1 MSSFSH
7 LPAENSTTAVNMT
20 ETLSTPV
27 MHGFNSTNDS
37 PSMAITRLFPAL
49 LECFGIV
56 LCGYIAGRANVIT
69 STQSKG
75 LGNFVSRFAL
85 PALLFKNMVILN
97 FSNVDWAFL
106 YSILIGKASVFFIVC
121 ILTLLVASPDN
132 RFSKAG
138 LFPIFAT
145 QSNDFALGYPIV
157 EALYQTT
164 YPEYLQYIYLV
175 APISLMMLNP
185 IGFIF
190 CEIQKSKDAQSTS
203 QNKVK
208 IVGLGFLRVLQNPI
222 VFMVFI
228 GIAFNFILDK
238 KIPVYME
245 NFLDGLGNSF
255 SGAALFYLGLTMVG
269 KIRRLKKSAFVVLIL
284 LITAKLLVLPLICR
298 EMVELLDKG
307 DSVANHTS
315 LSNYAFLY
323 GVFPVAPG
331 VAIFATQFNM
341 EVEIVTS
348 GMVISTFVS
357 APIMYVSAWL
367 LTFPSMDPKPLAYA
381 IQNVS
386 FDISI
391 ISLVSLIWSLGILLL
406 SKKYKQ
412 LPHMLTTNL
421 LIAQSVVC
429 AGMMLWN
436 FVKEKNFV
444 GQILVFVLLY
454 SSLYSTYLWT
464 GLLAVSLFLLK
475 KRESVQIP
483 VGIIIISG
491 WGIPA
496 LLIGVLLIT
505 GKHNGDSIDSAF
517 FYGKEQMIITAVTLF
532 CSIAIAGIS
541 LMCMNRTTQAGRY
554 EGFDQSQSHKATD
567 PDNAIFEESPAP
579 TSEPELFTSS
589 MPETSRDTET
599 ERDLQSAGSHPTCL
613 HQSHELGI
621 QPGSPMCVARTQALE
636 PSPAASQGCCSCSIG
651 NGELHCPSAEPGA
664 NTSTSRPAT
673 PSFEKNEHCEGRC
686 NSQSCILAQEEEQYL
701 QSTDQQLTRH
711 VLLCLLLIIGL
722 FANLSSCLWWL
733 FNQEP
738 GRLYV
743 ELQFFCAVFNF
754 GQGFISFG
762 IFGLDKHLIILPFKR
777 RLEFLWNNKETAE
790 NRDPPVS
797 EEIKMTCQQ
806 FMHYHRDLCIR
817 NIVKERRCG
826 TKTSA
831 GTFCGCDLVNWLIEV
846 GLASDRGEAVI
857 YGDRLVQGG
866 VIQHITNDYEFRDE
880 YLFYRFLQKSPER
893 SPPVINANPVYQERY
908 KEIEHSSPS
917 SPSPNT

>member
-1 MSSFSH
+1 MSKTFS
-7 LPAENSTTAVNMT
+7 ST
-20 ETLSTPV
+20 V
-27 MHGFNSTNDS
+27 MHRFNSTNDP
-37 PSMAITRLFPAL
+37 PSMSITRLFPAL

-69 STQSKG
+69 STQAKG

-85 PALLFKNMVILN
+85 PALLFKNMVVLN
-97 FSNVDWAFL
+97 FSNVDWSFL
-106 YSILIGKASVFFIVC
+106 YSILIAKASVFFIVC
-121 ILTLLVASPDN
+121 VLTLLVASPDS

-190 CEIQKSKDAQSTS
+190 CEIQKWKDTQNAS

-208 IVGLGFLRVLQNPI
+208 IVGLGLLRVLQNPI

-228 GIAFNFILDK
+228 GIAFNFILDQK
-238 KIPVYME
+238 VPVYME
-245 NFLDGLGNSF
+245 NFLDGLANSF
-255 SGAALFYLGLTMVG
+255 SGSALFYLGLTMVG
-269 KIRRLKKSAFVVLIL
+269 KIKKLKKSAFIVLIL
-284 LITAKLLVLPLICR
+284 LITAKLLVLPLLCR

-307 DSVANHTS
+307 NSVVNHTS

-341 EVEIVTS
+341 EVEIITS

-367 LTFPSMDPKPLAYA
+367 LTFPTMDPKPLAYA

-391 ISLVSLIWSLGILLL
+391 ISLVSLIWSLAILLL

-421 LIAQSVVC
+421 LIAQVIYC
-429 AGMMLWN
+429 L
-436 FVKEKNFV
+436 
-444 GQILVFVLLY
+444 
-454 SSLYSTYLWT
+454 SLYSTYLWT
-464 GLLAVSLFLLK
+464 GSLALGPSQHSSPLDTPRDQVLEASEERREGMAEKYEACECLLAVSLFLLK

-496 LLIGVLLIT
+496 LLVGVLLIT

-532 CSIAIAGIS
+532 CSIVIAGIS

-554 EGFDQSQSHKATD
+554 EGFDQSQSHKAAEPGNTT
-567 PDNAIFEESPAP
+567 FEESPVP
-579 TSEPELFTSS
+579 INDPEPFTSS
-589 MPETSRDTET
+589 IPET
-599 ERDLQSAGSHPTCL
+599 
-613 HQSHELGI
+613 
-621 QPGSPMCVARTQALE
+621 
-636 PSPAASQGCCSCSIG
+636 GCCSCSMG
-651 NGELHCPSAEPGA
+651 NGGLCCPSAEPVA
-664 NTSTSRPAT
+664 NTSTSGLVT
-673 PSFEKNEHCEGRC
+673 PSSEKNEHCVSRC
-686 NSQSCILAQEEEQYL
+686 NSQSCMLVQEEEQYL
-701 QSTDQQLTRH
+701 QSGDQQLARH
-711 VLLCLLLIIGL
+711 VLLIFPVVYGGYSTKNLEGCMLSYSFSVLCLTL
-722 FANLSSCLWWL
+722 
-733 FNQEP
+733 
-738 GRLYV
+738 
-743 ELQFFCAVFNF
+743 
-754 GQGFISFG
+754 GFISFG

-777 RLEFLWNNKETAE
+777 RLEFLWNNKDTTD
-790 NRDPPVS
+790 NRGSPVP

-806 FMHYHRDLCIR
+806 FIHYHRDLCIR

-826 TKTSA
+826 AKTST

-866 VIQHITNDYEFRDE
+866 VIQHITNEYEFRDE
-880 YLFYRFLQKSPER
+880 YLFYRFLQKSPEQ
-893 SPPVINANPVYQERY
+893 SPPAVNANTPPQERY

-917 SPSPNT
+917 PKT

>member
-1 MSSFSH
+1 MDSHFS
-7 LPAENSTTAVNMT
+7 AENSTLAINMN
-20 ETLSTPV
+20 ETLT
-27 MHGFNSTNDS
+27 HGFNFTNDP
-37 PSMAITRLFPAL
+37 PSMSITRLFPAL

-69 STQSKG
+69 STQAKG

-85 PALLFKNMVILN
+85 PALLFKNMVVLN

-121 ILTLLVASPDN
+121 VLTLLVASPES

-190 CEIQKSKDAQSTS
+190 CEIQKSKDTQNAS

-208 IVGLGFLRVLQNPI
+208 IVGLGFLHVLQNPI
-222 VFMVFI
+222 VFMVFV

-245 NFLDGLGNSF
+245 NFLDGLASSF
-255 SGAALFYLGLTMVG
+255 SGSALFYLGLTMVG
-269 KIRRLKKSAFVVLIL
+269 KIKQLKKSAFVMLTL
-284 LITAKLLVLPLICR
+284 LITAKLLVLPLLCR

-307 DSVANHTS
+307 DSVVNHTS

-341 EVEIVTS
+341 EVEIITS

-367 LTFPSMDPKPLAYA
+367 LTFPTMDAKPLAYA

-391 ISLVSLIWSLGILLL
+391 ISLVSLSI
-406 SKKYKQ
+406 
-412 LPHMLTTNL
+412 
-421 LIAQSVVC
+421 VC
-429 AGMMLWN
+429 AGMMIWN

-475 KRESVQIP
+475 KRESMQIP

-496 LLIGVLLIT
+496 LLVGVLLIT
-505 GKHNGDSIDSAF
+505 GKHSGDSIDSAF
-517 FYGKEQMIITAVTLF
+517 FYGKEQMITTAVTLF
-532 CSIAIAGIS
+532 CSILIAGVS
-541 LMCMNRTTQAGRY
+541 LMCMNRTTQAGHY
-554 EGFDQSQSHKATD
+554 EGFGQSQNHKPVEPAST
-567 PDNAIFEESPAP
+567 AFEGSPAP
-579 TSEPELFTSS
+579 TNEPELFPSS
-589 MPETSRDTET
+589 IPETN
-599 ERDLQSAGSHPTCL
+599 
-613 HQSHELGI
+613 
-621 QPGSPMCVARTQALE
+621 
-636 PSPAASQGCCSCSIG
+636 CCSCSLG
-651 NGELHCPSAEPGA
+651 NGDLRCPSIEPVTNASASGPVP
-664 NTSTSRPAT
+664 S
-673 PSFEKNEHCEGRC
+673 SFEKTDHCVSRC
-686 NSQSCILAQEEEQYL
+686 DSQSCILAQEEEQYL
-701 QSTDQQLTRH
+701 QTGDPQLTRH

-733 FNQEP
+733 FNHET

-777 RLEFLWNNKETAE
+777 RLEFLWNNKEMAE
-790 NRDPPVS
+790 NRESPVS

-806 FMHYHRDLCIR
+806 FVHYHRDLCIR
-817 NIVKERRCG
+817 NIVRERRCG
-826 TKTSA
+826 AKTSA

-866 VIQHITNDYEFRDE
+866 VIQHITNEYEFRDE
-880 YLFYRFLQKSPER
+880 YLFYRFLQKSPEQ
-893 SPPVINANPVYQERY
+893 SPPAVTVSNPQQEGY
-908 KEIEHSSPS
+908 KETGHSSPS
-917 SPSPNT
+917 SLSPKT

>member
-1 MSSFSH
+1 MNSFSS
-7 LPAENSTTAVNMT
+7 LPEENLTIAVNMT
-20 ETLSTPV
+20 KTLPTTV
-27 MHGFNSTNDS
+27 THGFNSTNDP
-37 PSMAITRLFPAL
+37 PSMSITRLFPAL

-69 STQSKG
+69 STQAKG

-85 PALLFKNMVILN
+85 PALLFKNMVVLN
-97 FSNVDWAFL
+97 FSNVDWSFL
-106 YSILIGKASVFFIVC
+106 YSILIAKASVFFIVC
-121 ILTLLVASPDN
+121 VLTLLVASPDS

-190 CEIQKSKDAQSTS
+190 CEIQKWKDTQNAS
-203 QNKVK
+203 QNKAK
-208 IVGLGFLRVLQNPI
+208 IVGLGLLRVLQNPI

-228 GIAFNFILDK
+228 GIAFNFILDRK
-238 KIPVYME
+238 VPVYIE

-255 SGAALFYLGLTMVG
+255 SGSALFYLGLTMVG
-269 KIRRLKKSAFVVLIL
+269 KIKRLKKSAFVVLIL
-284 LITAKLLVLPLICR
+284 LITAKLLVLPLLCR

-307 DSVANHTS
+307 DSVVNHTS

-367 LTFPSMDPKPLAYA
+367 LTFPTMDPKPLAYA

-391 ISLVSLIWSLGILLL
+391 ISLVSLSI
-406 SKKYKQ
+406 
-412 LPHMLTTNL
+412 
-421 LIAQSVVC
+421 VC
-429 AGMMLWN
+429 AGMMMWN

-464 GLLAVSLFLLK
+464 GLLAISLFLLK
-475 KRESVQIP
+475 KRERVQIP

-496 LLIGVLLIT
+496 LLVGVLLIT

-517 FYGKEQMIITAVTLF
+517 FYGKEQMITTAVTLF
-532 CSIAIAGIS
+532 CSILIAGVS
-541 LMCMNRTTQAGRY
+541 LMCMNRTTQAGSY
-554 EGFDQSQSHKATD
+554 EGFDQSQTHRTVEPGNTA
-567 PDNAIFEESPAP
+567 FEESPTP
-579 TSEPELFTSS
+579 VNEPELFTSS
-589 MPETSRDTET
+589 IPETS
-599 ERDLQSAGSHPTCL
+599 
-613 HQSHELGI
+613 
-621 QPGSPMCVARTQALE
+621 
-636 PSPAASQGCCSCSIG
+636 CCSCSMG
-651 NGELHCPSAEPGA
+651 NGELRCPPTEPVA
-664 NTSTSRPAT
+664 NTSTRGSVT
-673 PSFEKNEHCEGRC
+673 PSFEKNDHCVSRC
-686 NSQSCILAQEEEQYL
+686 NSQSCILAQEEQQYL
-701 QSTDQQLTRH
+701 QSGDQQLTRH

-790 NRDPPVS
+790 KRDSPVS

-806 FMHYHRDLCIR
+806 FVHYHRDLCIR

-826 TKTSA
+826 AKTSA

-866 VIQHITNDYEFRDE
+866 VIQHITNEYEFRDE
-880 YLFYRFLQKSPER
+880 YLFYRFLQKSPEQ
-893 SPPVINANPVYQERY
+893 SPTAINTSTPQQERY
-908 KEIEHSSPS
+908 KEIEHSSLS
-917 SPSPNT
+917 SLSPKT

>member
-1 MSSFSH
+1 MNSFSN
-7 LPAENSTTAVNMT
+7 LPAENITTEVNMT
-20 ETLSTPV
+20 ETLPTTV
-27 MHGFNSTNDS
+27 THGFNSTNDP
-37 PSMAITRLFPAL
+37 PSMSITRLFPAL

-69 STQSKG
+69 STQAKG

-85 PALLFKNMVILN
+85 PALLFKNMVVLN
-97 FSNVDWAFL
+97 FSNVDWSFL
-106 YSILIGKASVFFIVC
+106 YSILIAKASVFFIVC
-121 ILTLLVASPDN
+121 ILTLLVASPDS

-157 EALYQTT
+157 EALYHTT

-190 CEIQKSKDAQSTS
+190 CEIQKWKDSQNAS

-208 IVGLGFLRVLQNPI
+208 IVGLGLLHVLQNPI

-228 GIAFNFILDK
+228 GIAFNFILDRQV
-238 KIPVYME
+238 PVYIE

-255 SGAALFYLGLTMVG
+255 SGSALFYLGLTMVG
-269 KIRRLKKSAFVVLIL
+269 KIKRLKKSAFVVLIL
-284 LITAKLLVLPLICR
+284 LITAKLLVLPLLCR

-307 DSVANHTS
+307 DSVVNHTS

-341 EVEIVTS
+341 EVEIITS

-367 LTFPSMDPKPLAYA
+367 LTFPNMDPKPLAYA

-391 ISLVSLIWSLGILLL
+391 ISLVSLIWSLAILLL

-421 LIAQSVVC
+421 LIAQSIVC
-429 AGMMLWN
+429 AGMMIWN

-464 GLLAVSLFLLK
+464 GLLAISLFLLK
-475 KRESVQIP
+475 KRERVQIP

-496 LLIGVLLIT
+496 LLVGVLLIT
-505 GKHNGDSIDSAF
+505 GKHNGDSVDSAF
-517 FYGKEQMIITAVTLF
+517 FYGKEQMITTAVTLF
-532 CSIAIAGIS
+532 CSILMAGIS
-541 LMCMNRTTQAGRY
+541 LMCMNRTTQAGSY
-554 EGFDQSQSHKATD
+554 EGFDQSRGHKAVEPGNT
-567 PDNAIFEESPAP
+567 AFEESPAP
-579 TSEPELFTSS
+579 IHEPELFTSS
-589 MPETSRDTET
+589 IPETSMILKET
-599 ERDLQSAGSHPTCL
+599 DDH
-613 HQSHELGI
+613 
-621 QPGSPMCVARTQALE
+621 CV
-636 PSPAASQGCCSCSIG
+636 S
-651 NGELHCPSAEPGA
+651 
-664 NTSTSRPAT
+664 
-673 PSFEKNEHCEGRC
+673 RC
-686 NSQSCILAQEEEQYL
+686 NSQSCILAQEEQQYL
-701 QSTDQQLTRH
+701 QSGDQQLTRH

-777 RLEFLWNNKETAE
+777 RLEFLWNNKETA
-790 NRDPPVS
+790 DKGDSPVS

-806 FMHYHRDLCIR
+806 FVHYHRDLCIQ

-826 TKTSA
+826 AKTSA

-857 YGDRLVQGG
+857 YGDRLMQGG
-866 VIQHITNDYEFRDE
+866 VIQHITNEYEFRDE
-880 YLFYRFLQKSPER
+880 YLFYRFLQKSPEQ
-893 SPPVINANPVYQERY
+893 SPPAIHTSTPQQERY

-917 SPSPNT
+917 SLSPKT

>member
-1 MSSFSH
+1 MNSFSDI
-7 LPAENSTTAVNMT
+7 PAKNLTLAVNMT
-20 ETLSTPV
+20 KTLSSPV
-27 MHGFNSTNDS
+27 THGFNSTNDP
-37 PSMAITRLFPAL
+37 PSMSITRLFPAL

-69 STQSKG
+69 STQAKG

-85 PALLFKNMVILN
+85 PALLFKNMVVLN
-97 FSNVDWAFL
+97 FSNVDWSFL
-106 YSILIGKASVFFIVC
+106 YSILIAKASVFFVVC
-121 ILTLLVASPDN
+121 VLTLLVASPDS

-190 CEIQKSKDAQSTS
+190 CEIQKWKDTQNAS

-208 IVGLGFLRVLQNPI
+208 ILGLGLLRVLQNPI

-228 GIAFNFILDK
+228 GIAFNFILDQK
-238 KIPVYME
+238 VPEYME
-245 NFLDGLGNSF
+245 NFLDGLANSF
-255 SGAALFYLGLTMVG
+255 SGSALFYLGLTMVG
-269 KIRRLKKSAFVVLIL
+269 KIKKLKKSAFVVLIL
-284 LITAKLLVLPLICR
+284 LITAKLLVLPLLCR
-298 EMVELLDKG
+298 EMVELLDK
-307 DSVANHTS
+307 DDNVVNHTS

-341 EVEIVTS
+341 EVEIITS

-367 LTFPSMDPKPLAYA
+367 LTFPTMDPKPLAYA

-391 ISLVSLIWSLGILLL
+391 ISLVSLSI
-406 SKKYKQ
+406 
-412 LPHMLTTNL
+412 
-421 LIAQSVVC
+421 VC
-429 AGMMLWN
+429 AGMMIWN

-464 GLLAVSLFLLK
+464 AISLFLLK
-475 KRESVQIP
+475 KRERVQIP

-496 LLIGVLLIT
+496 LLVGVLLIT
-505 GKHNGDSIDSAF
+505 GKHNGESIDSAF

-532 CSIAIAGIS
+532 CSIVIAGIS
-541 LMCMNRTTQAGRY
+541 LMCMNRTSQAGRY
-554 EGFDQSQSHKATD
+554 EGFDQSQDHKAAEPGNT
-567 PDNAIFEESPAP
+567 AFEDSPAP
-579 TSEPELFTSS
+579 MNEPESFTSS
-589 MPETSRDTET
+589 VPETMET
-599 ERDLQSAGSHPTCL
+599 NNIAWIKTFSLKKTYYGTSLVFQKKIAAG
-613 HQSHELGI
+613 
-621 QPGSPMCVARTQALE
+621 
-636 PSPAASQGCCSCSIG
+636 
-651 NGELHCPSAEPGA
+651 
-664 NTSTSRPAT
+664 
-673 PSFEKNEHCEGRC
+673 
-686 NSQSCILAQEEEQYL
+686 EQTKTFSLSYTKRR
-701 QSTDQQLTRH
+701 QY
-711 VLLCLLLIIGL
+711 
-722 FANLSSCLWWL
+722 NLSSCLWWL

-777 RLEFLWNNKETAE
+777 RLEFLWNSKETAE
-790 NRDPPVS
+790 NKDSSVP

-806 FMHYHRDLCIR
+806 FIHYHRDLCIQ
-817 NIVKERRCG
+817 NIVKERSILD
-826 TKTSA
+826 KKK
-831 GTFCGCDLVNWLIEV
+831 F
-846 GLASDRGEAVI
+846 
-857 YGDRLVQGG
+857 
-866 VIQHITNDYEFRDE
+866 
-880 YLFYRFLQKSPER
+880 
-893 SPPVINANPVYQERY
+893 
-908 KEIEHSSPS
+908 SPS
-917 SPSPNT
+917 LHWSINLEKQLNEMSAIR

>member
-1 MSSFSH
+1 MNSFSN
-7 LPAENSTTAVNMT
+7 LPAENLTIAVNMT
-20 ETLSTPV
+20 KTLPTALT
-27 MHGFNSTNDS
+27 HGFNSTNDP
-37 PSMAITRLFPAL
+37 PSMSITRLFPAL

-69 STQSKG
+69 STQAKG

-85 PALLFKNMVILN
+85 PALLFKNMVVLN
-97 FSNVDWAFL
+97 FSNVDWSFL
-106 YSILIGKASVFFIVC
+106 YSILIAKASVFFIVC
-121 ILTLLVASPDN
+121 VLTLLVASPDS

-190 CEIQKSKDAQSTS
+190 CEIQKWKDTQNAS

-208 IVGLGFLRVLQNPI
+208 IVGLGLLRVLQNPI

-228 GIAFNFILDK
+228 GIAFNFILDRK
-238 KIPVYME
+238 VPVYVE

-255 SGAALFYLGLTMVG
+255 SGSALFYLGLTMVG
-269 KIRRLKKSAFVVLIL
+269 KIKRLKKSAFVVLIL
-284 LITAKLLVLPLICR
+284 LITAKLLVLPLLCR

-307 DSVANHTS
+307 DNVVNHTS

-341 EVEIVTS
+341 EVEIITS

-367 LTFPSMDPKPLAYA
+367 LTFPTMDPKPLAYA

-391 ISLVSLIWSLGILLL
+391 VSLISLSI
-406 SKKYKQ
+406 
-412 LPHMLTTNL
+412 
-421 LIAQSVVC
+421 VC
-429 AGMMLWN
+429 AGMMIWN

-464 GLLAVSLFLLK
+464 GLLAISLFLLK
-475 KRESVQIP
+475 KRERVQIP

-496 LLIGVLLIT
+496 LLVGVLLIT

-517 FYGKEQMIITAVTLF
+517 FYGKEQMITTAVTLF
-532 CSIAIAGIS
+532 CSILIAGIS
-541 LMCMNRTTQAGRY
+541 LMCMNRTTQAGSY
-554 EGFDQSQSHKATD
+554 EGFDQSQSHKVVEPGNTA
-567 PDNAIFEESPAP
+567 FEESPAP
-579 TSEPELFTSS
+579 INEPELFTSS
-589 MPETSRDTET
+589 IPETS
-599 ERDLQSAGSHPTCL
+599 
-613 HQSHELGI
+613 
-621 QPGSPMCVARTQALE
+621 
-636 PSPAASQGCCSCSIG
+636 CCSCSMG
-651 NGELHCPSAEPGA
+651 NGELHCPSIEPIA
-664 NTSTSRPAT
+664 NASTSEPVI
-673 PSFEKNEHCEGRC
+673 PSFEKNDHCVSRC

-701 QSTDQQLTRH
+701 QSGDQQLTRH

-790 NRDPPVS
+790 NRDSPVS

-806 FMHYHRDLCIR
+806 FIHYHRDLCIR

-826 TKTSA
+826 ATTSA

-866 VIQHITNDYEFRDE
+866 VIQHITNEYEFRDE
-880 YLFYRFLQKSPER
+880 YLFYRFLQRSPEQ
-893 SPPVINANPVYQERY
+893 SPPAINANTLQQERY
-908 KEIEHSSPS
+908 KEIEHLSSPS
-917 SPSPNT
+917 HSPKT

>member
-1 MSSFSH
+1 MNSFSDI
-7 LPAENSTTAVNMT
+7 PAKNLTLAVNMT
-20 ETLSTPV
+20 KTLSSPV
-27 MHGFNSTNDS
+27 THGFNSTNDP
-37 PSMAITRLFPAL
+37 PSMSITRLFPAL

-69 STQSKG
+69 STQAKG

-85 PALLFKNMVILN
+85 PALLFKNMVVLN
-97 FSNVDWAFL
+97 FSNVDWSFL
-106 YSILIGKASVFFIVC
+106 YSILIAKASVFFVVC
-121 ILTLLVASPDN
+121 VLTLLVASPDS

-190 CEIQKSKDAQSTS
+190 CEIQKWKDTQNAS

-208 IVGLGFLRVLQNPI
+208 ILGLGLLRVLQNPI

-228 GIAFNFILDK
+228 GIAFNFILDQK
-238 KIPVYME
+238 VPEYME
-245 NFLDGLGNSF
+245 NFLDGLANSF
-255 SGAALFYLGLTMVG
+255 SGSALFYLGLTMVG
-269 KIRRLKKSAFVVLIL
+269 KIKKLKKSAFVVLIL
-284 LITAKLLVLPLICR
+284 LITAKLLVLPLLCR
-298 EMVELLDKG
+298 EMVELLDK
-307 DSVANHTS
+307 DDNVVNHTS

-341 EVEIVTS
+341 EVEIITS

-367 LTFPSMDPKPLAYA
+367 LTFPTMDPKPLAYA

-391 ISLVSLIWSLGILLL
+391 ISLVSLSI
-406 SKKYKQ
+406 
-412 LPHMLTTNL
+412 
-421 LIAQSVVC
+421 VC
-429 AGMMLWN
+429 AGMMIWN

-464 GLLAVSLFLLK
+464 GLLAISLFLLK
-475 KRESVQIP
+475 KRERVQIP

-496 LLIGVLLIT
+496 LLVGVLLIT
-505 GKHNGDSIDSAF
+505 GKHNGESIDSAF

-532 CSIAIAGIS
+532 CSIVIAGIS
-541 LMCMNRTTQAGRY
+541 LMCMNRTSQAGRY
-554 EGFDQSQSHKATD
+554 EGFDQSQDHKAAEPGNT
-567 PDNAIFEESPAP
+567 AFEDSPAP
-579 TSEPELFTSS
+579 MNEPESFTSS
-589 MPETSRDTET
+589 VPETS
-599 ERDLQSAGSHPTCL
+599 
-613 HQSHELGI
+613 
-621 QPGSPMCVARTQALE
+621 
-636 PSPAASQGCCSCSIG
+636 CCSCSME
-651 NGELHCPSAEPGA
+651 NGELRCPSMEPVA
-664 NTSTSRPAT
+664 DITTSGSVT
-673 PSFEKNEHCEGRC
+673 PSFEKNEHCVSRC

-701 QSTDQQLTRH
+701 HSGDQQLTRH

-722 FANLSSCLWWL
+722 FA
-733 FNQEP
+733 
-738 GRLYV
+738 
-743 ELQFFCAVFNF
+743 
-754 GQGFISFG
+754 GFISFG

-777 RLEFLWNNKETAE
+777 RLEFLWNSKETAE
-790 NRDPPVS
+790 NKDSSVP

-806 FMHYHRDLCIR
+806 FIHYHRDLCIQ

-826 TKTSA
+826 AKTSA

-866 VIQHITNDYEFRDE
+866 VIQHITNEYEFRDE
-880 YLFYRFLQKSPER
+880 YLFYRFLQKSPKQ
-893 SPPVINANPVYQERY
+893 SPPTINADIPQQESY

-917 SPSPNT
+917 PKT

>member
-1 MSSFSH
+1 MNSFTD
-7 LPAENSTTAVNMT
+7 LPARNLTMAVNMT
-20 ETLSTPV
+20 NTLSSTA
-27 MHGFNSTNDS
+27 MHGFNSTNDL
-37 PSMAITRLFPAL
+37 PSMSVTRLFPAL

-69 STQSKG
+69 STQAKG

-85 PALLFKNMVILN
+85 PALLFKNMVVLN
-97 FSNVDWAFL
+97 FSNVDWSFL
-106 YSILIGKASVFFIVC
+106 YSILIAKAFVFVIVC
-121 ILTLLVASPDN
+121 VLTLLVASPDS

-138 LFPIFAT
+138 LFPIFTT

-190 CEIQKSKDAQSTS
+190 CEIQKWKDTQNAS

-208 IVGLGFLRVLQNPI
+208 IVGLGLLHVLQNPI

-228 GIAFNFILDK
+228 GIAFNFILDQK
-238 KIPVYME
+238 VPEYME
-245 NFLDGLGNSF
+245 NFLDGLANSY
-255 SGAALFYLGLTMVG
+255 SGSALFYLGLTMVG
-269 KIRRLKKSAFVVLIL
+269 KIRKLKKSAFVVLIL
-284 LITAKLLVLPLICR
+284 LITAKLLVLPLLCR
-298 EMVELLDKG
+298 EMVELLDKNN
-307 DSVANHTS
+307 SVVNRTS

-341 EVEIVTS
+341 EVEIITS

-367 LTFPSMDPKPLAYA
+367 LTFPSMDPKPLADA

-391 ISLVSLIWSLGILLL
+391 ISLVALIWSLAILLL

-421 LIAQSVVC
+421 LIAQAIVC
-429 AGMMLWN
+429 AGMMIWN

-464 GLLAVSLFLLK
+464 GLLAISLFLLK
-475 KRESVQIP
+475 KRERVQIP
-483 VGIIIISG
+483 VGIIIICG

-496 LLIGVLLIT
+496 LLVGVLLIT

-517 FYGKEQMIITAVTLF
+517 FYGKEQMIITSVTLF
-532 CSIAIAGIS
+532 CSIVIAGIS
-541 LMCMNRTTQAGRY
+541 LMCLNRTTQAGRY
-554 EGFDQSQSHKATD
+554 EGFNQSQNRKATESG
-567 PDNAIFEESPAP
+567 NTAFEESPVP
-579 TSEPELFTSS
+579 INEPEPFTSA
-589 MPETSRDTET
+589 MPETS
-599 ERDLQSAGSHPTCL
+599 
-613 HQSHELGI
+613 
-621 QPGSPMCVARTQALE
+621 
-636 PSPAASQGCCSCSIG
+636 CCSCSLG
-651 NGELHCPSAEPGA
+651 NGELHCSSTEPVANISASGPV
-664 NTSTSRPAT
+664 T
-673 PSFEKNEHCEGRC
+673 PSFEKNDHCVSCC
-686 NSQSCILAQEEEQYL
+686 NSQSCKLAQEEEQYL
-701 QSTDQQLTRH
+701 QSGDQQLTRH
-711 VLLCLLLIIGL
+711 VLLCLLLVIGL
-722 FANLSSCLWWL
+722 FA
-733 FNQEP
+733 
-738 GRLYV
+738 
-743 ELQFFCAVFNF
+743 
-754 GQGFISFG
+754 GFISFG

-777 RLEFLWNNKETAE
+777 RLELLWNNKKRAE
-790 NRDPPVS
+790 NEDSPVP
-797 EEIKMTCQQ
+797 EEIKTTCQQ
-806 FMHYHRDLCIR
+806 FIHYHRDLCIR
-817 NIVKERRCG
+817 NIVKERKCG
-826 TKTSA
+826 AKTSA

-880 YLFYRFLQKSPER
+880 YLFYRFLQKSPEQ
-893 SPPVINANPVYQERY
+893 SPPVINATTPQQERY
-908 KEIEHSSPS
+908 KEIEPS
-917 SPSPNT
+917 SLSPKT

>member
-1 MSSFSH
+1 MNSFSDI
-7 LPAENSTTAVNMT
+7 PAKNLTFAVNMT
-20 ETLSTPV
+20 KTLSSPV
-27 MHGFNSTNDS
+27 THGFNSTNDP
-37 PSMAITRLFPAL
+37 PSMSITRLFPAL

-69 STQSKG
+69 STQAKG

-85 PALLFKNMVILN
+85 PALLFKNMVVLN
-97 FSNVDWAFL
+97 FSNVDWSFL
-106 YSILIGKASVFFIVC
+106 YSILIAKASVFFVVC
-121 ILTLLVASPDN
+121 ILTLLVASPDS

-190 CEIQKSKDAQSTS
+190 CEIQKWKDTQNAS

-208 IVGLGFLRVLQNPI
+208 ILGLGLLRVLQNPI

-228 GIAFNFILDK
+228 GIAFNFILDQK
-238 KIPVYME
+238 VPEYME
-245 NFLDGLGNSF
+245 NFLDGLANSF
-255 SGAALFYLGLTMVG
+255 SGSALFYLGLTMVG
-269 KIRRLKKSAFVVLIL
+269 KIKKLKKSAFVVLIL
-284 LITAKLLVLPLICR
+284 LITAKLLVLPLLCR
-298 EMVELLDKG
+298 EMVELLDKD
-307 DSVANHTS
+307 DSVVNHTS

-341 EVEIVTS
+341 EVEIITS

-367 LTFPSMDPKPLAYA
+367 LTFPTMDPKPLAYA

-391 ISLVSLIWSLGILLL
+391 ISLVSLIWSLAILLL

-421 LIAQSVVC
+421 LIAQSIVC
-429 AGMMLWN
+429 AGMMIWN

-464 GLLAVSLFLLK
+464 GLLAISLFLLK
-475 KRESVQIP
+475 KRERVQIP

-496 LLIGVLLIT
+496 LLVGVLLVT
-505 GKHNGDSIDSAF
+505 GKHNGESIDSAF

-532 CSIAIAGIS
+532 CSIVIAGIS
-541 LMCMNRTTQAGRY
+541 LMCMNRTSQAGRY
-554 EGFDQSQSHKATD
+554 EGFDQSQDRKAAEPGNT
-567 PDNAIFEESPAP
+567 AFEDSPVP
-579 TSEPELFTSS
+579 VNEPESFTSS
-589 MPETSRDTET
+589 VPET
-599 ERDLQSAGSHPTCL
+599 
-613 HQSHELGI
+613 
-621 QPGSPMCVARTQALE
+621 
-636 PSPAASQGCCSCSIG
+636 
-651 NGELHCPSAEPGA
+651 
-664 NTSTSRPAT
+664 
-673 PSFEKNEHCEGRC
+673 NEHCVSRC

-701 QSTDQQLTRH
+701 HSGDQQLTRH

-777 RLEFLWNNKETAE
+777 RLEFLWNSKETAE
-790 NRDPPVS
+790 NKDSSVP

-806 FMHYHRDLCIR
+806 FIHYHRDLCIQ

-826 TKTSA
+826 AKTSA

-866 VIQHITNDYEFRDE
+866 VIQHITNEYEFRDE
-880 YLFYRFLQKSPER
+880 YLFYRFLQKSPKQ
-893 SPPVINANPVYQERY
+893 SPPTINADIPQQERY

-917 SPSPNT
+917 PKT

>member
-1 MSSFSH
+1 MNSN
-7 LPAENSTTAVNMT
+7 LPAENLTIAVNMT
-20 ETLSTPV
+20 KTLPTAV
-27 MHGFNSTNDS
+27 THGFNSTNDP
-37 PSMAITRLFPAL
+37 PSMSITRLFPAL

-69 STQSKG
+69 STQAKG

-85 PALLFKNMVILN
+85 PALLFKNMVVLN
-97 FSNVDWAFL
+97 FSNVDWSFL
-106 YSILIGKASVFFIVC
+106 YSILIAKASVFFTVC
-121 ILTLLVASPDN
+121 VLTLLVASPDS

-190 CEIQKSKDAQSTS
+190 CEIQKWKDTQNAS
-203 QNKVK
+203 QNKIK
-208 IVGLGFLRVLQNPI
+208 IVGLGLLRVLQNPI

-228 GIAFNFILDK
+228 GIAFNFILDRK
-238 KIPVYME
+238 VPVYVE

-255 SGAALFYLGLTMVG
+255 SGSALFYLGLTMVG
-269 KIRRLKKSAFVVLIL
+269 KIKRLKKSAFVVLIL
-284 LITAKLLVLPLICR
+284 LITAKLLVLPLLCR

-307 DSVANHTS
+307 DSVVNHTS

-341 EVEIVTS
+341 EVEIITS

-367 LTFPSMDPKPLAYA
+367 LTFPTMDPKPLAYA

-391 ISLVSLIWSLGILLL
+391 VSLISL
-406 SKKYKQ
+406 S
-412 LPHMLTTNL
+412 
-421 LIAQSVVC
+421 IAC
-429 AGMMLWN
+429 AGMMIWN

-464 GLLAVSLFLLK
+464 GLLAISLFLLK
-475 KRESVQIP
+475 KRERVQIP

-496 LLIGVLLIT
+496 LLVGVLLIT

-517 FYGKEQMIITAVTLF
+517 FYGKEQMITTAVTLF
-532 CSIAIAGIS
+532 CSILIAGIS
-541 LMCMNRTTQAGRY
+541 LMCMNRTAQAGSY
-554 EGFDQSQSHKATD
+554 EGFDQSQSHKVVEPGNTA
-567 PDNAIFEESPAP
+567 FEESPAP
-579 TSEPELFTSS
+579 INEPELFTSS
-589 MPETSRDTET
+589 IPETS
-599 ERDLQSAGSHPTCL
+599 
-613 HQSHELGI
+613 
-621 QPGSPMCVARTQALE
+621 
-636 PSPAASQGCCSCSIG
+636 CCSCSMG
-651 NGELHCPSAEPGA
+651 NGELHCPSIEPIA
-664 NTSTSRPAT
+664 NTSTSEPVI
-673 PSFEKNEHCEGRC
+673 PSFEKNNHCVSRC

-701 QSTDQQLTRH
+701 QSGDQQLTRH

-790 NRDPPVS
+790 NRDSPVS

-806 FMHYHRDLCIR
+806 FIHYHRDLCIR

-826 TKTSA
+826 AKTSA

-866 VIQHITNDYEFRDE
+866 VIQHITNEYEFRDE
-880 YLFYRFLQKSPER
+880 YLFYRFLQKSPEQ
-893 SPPVINANPVYQERY
+893 SPPAINANTLQQERY
-908 KEIEHSSPS
+908 KEIEHSSPPS
-917 SPSPNT
+917 HSPKT

>member
-1 MSSFSH
+1 MDSFSD
-7 LPAENSTTAVNMT
+7 LPAENLTIAVNMT
-20 ETLSTPV
+20 KTLPPTV
-27 MHGFNSTNDS
+27 MHRFNSTNDP
-37 PSMAITRLFPAL
+37 PSMSITRLFPAL

-69 STQSKG
+69 STQAKG

-85 PALLFKNMVILN
+85 PALLFKNMVVLN
-97 FSNVDWAFL
+97 FSNVDWSFL
-106 YSILIGKASVFFIVC
+106 YSILIAKASVFFIVC
-121 ILTLLVASPDN
+121 VLTLLVASPDS

-190 CEIQKSKDAQSTS
+190 CEIQKWKDTQNAS

-208 IVGLGFLRVLQNPI
+208 IVGLGLLRVLQNPI

-228 GIAFNFILDK
+228 GIAFNFILDRK
-238 KIPVYME
+238 VPIYME
-245 NFLDGLGNSF
+245 NFLDGLANSF

-269 KIRRLKKSAFVVLIL
+269 KIKKLKKSAFVVLIL
-284 LITAKLLVLPLICR
+284 LITAKLLVLPLLCR

-307 DSVANHTS
+307 DGVVNHTS

-341 EVEIVTS
+341 EVEIITS

-367 LTFPSMDPKPLAYA
+367 LTFPTMDPKPLAYA

-391 ISLVSLIWSLGILLL
+391 ISLVSLSI
-406 SKKYKQ
+406 
-412 LPHMLTTNL
+412 
-421 LIAQSVVC
+421 VC
-429 AGMMLWN
+429 AGMMIWN

-464 GLLAVSLFLLK
+464 GLLAISLFLLK

-496 LLIGVLLIT
+496 LLVGVLLIT

-517 FYGKEQMIITAVTLF
+517 FYGKEQMIVTAVTLF
-532 CSIAIAGIS
+532 CSIVIAGIS

-554 EGFDQSQSHKATD
+554 EGFDQSQNHKAAE
-567 PDNAIFEESPAP
+567 PGNAAFEESPVPAN
-579 TSEPELFTSS
+579 EPEPFTSS
-589 MPETSRDTET
+589 IPETS
-599 ERDLQSAGSHPTCL
+599 
-613 HQSHELGI
+613 
-621 QPGSPMCVARTQALE
+621 
-636 PSPAASQGCCSCSIG
+636 CCSCSMG
-651 NGELHCPSAEPGA
+651 NGGSRCPSTEPVA
-664 NTSTSRPAT
+664 NPSASGLVT
-673 PSFEKNEHCEGRC
+673 PSFEKNDHCVSRC
-686 NSQSCILAQEEEQYL
+686 NSQSCMLVQEEEQYL
-701 QSTDQQLTRH
+701 QSGDQQLTRH

-790 NRDPPVS
+790 NRGSPVP

-806 FMHYHRDLCIR
+806 FIHYHRDLCIR

-826 TKTSA
+826 AKTSA

-866 VIQHITNDYEFRDE
+866 VIQHITNEYEFRDE
-880 YLFYRFLQKSPER
+880 YLFYRFLQKSPEQ
-893 SPPVINANPVYQERY
+893 SPPAINANTPPQERY

-917 SPSPNT
+917 PKT

>member
-1 MSSFSH
+1 MNSFSD
-7 LPAENSTTAVNMT
+7 LPAENLTIAVNMT
-20 ETLSTPV
+20 KTLASTV
-27 MHGFNSTNDS
+27 THGFNSSNDS
-37 PSMAITRLFPAL
+37 PSMSITRLFPAL

-69 STQSKG
+69 STQAKG

-106 YSILIGKASVFFIVC
+106 YSILIAKAAVFFIVC
-121 ILTLLVASPDN
+121 VLTLLVASPDS

-190 CEIQKSKDAQSTS
+190 CEIQKWKDTQNAS

-228 GIAFNFILDK
+228 GIAFNFILDQK
-238 KIPVYME
+238 VPVYME

-255 SGAALFYLGLTMVG
+255 SGSALFYLGLTMVG
-269 KIRRLKKSAFVVLIL
+269 KIKKLKKSAFVVLIL
-284 LITAKLLVLPLICR
+284 LITAKLLVLPLLGR

-307 DSVANHTS
+307 DSVVNHTS

-341 EVEIVTS
+341 EVEIITS

-367 LTFPSMDPKPLAYA
+367 LTFPTMDPKPLAYA

-391 ISLVSLIWSLGILLL
+391 ISLVSLSI
-406 SKKYKQ
+406 
-412 LPHMLTTNL
+412 
-421 LIAQSVVC
+421 VC
-429 AGMMLWN
+429 AGMMIWN

-464 GLLAVSLFLLK
+464 GLLAISLFLLK
-475 KRESVQIP
+475 KRENVQVP

-496 LLIGVLLIT
+496 LLVGVLLIT

-532 CSIAIAGIS
+532 CSIAIAGIA

-554 EGFDQSQSHKATD
+554 EGFDQSQDHKAAEPGNT
-567 PDNAIFEESPAP
+567 AFEESPVP
-579 TSEPELFTSS
+579 ITEPELFTSS
-589 MPETSRDTET
+589 IPETS
-599 ERDLQSAGSHPTCL
+599 
-613 HQSHELGI
+613 
-621 QPGSPMCVARTQALE
+621 
-636 PSPAASQGCCSCSIG
+636 CCSCSMG
-651 NGELHCPSAEPGA
+651 NGELHCPSTEPVA
-664 NTSTSRPAT
+664 NTSTSGPMT
-673 PSFEKNEHCEGRC
+673 PSFEKNDHCVSRC

-701 QSTDQQLTRH
+701 QSGDQQLTRH

-777 RLEFLWNNKETAE
+777 RLEFLWNKETAE
-790 NRDPPVS
+790 NRDSPVP
-797 EEIKMTCQQ
+797 EEIRMTCQQ
-806 FMHYHRDLCIR
+806 FIHYHRDLCIR
-817 NIVKERRCG
+817 NIVKKR
-826 TKTSA
+826 SA
-831 GTFCGCDLVNWLIEV
+831 DTRFTEHM
-846 GLASDRGEAVI
+846 GES
-857 YGDRLVQGG
+857 
-866 VIQHITNDYEFRDE
+866 
-880 YLFYRFLQKSPER
+880 FL
-893 SPPVINANPVYQERY
+893 
-908 KEIEHSSPS
+908 
-917 SPSPNT
+917 

>member
-1 MSSFSH
+1 MNSISD
-7 LPAENSTTAVNMT
+7 LPAKNLTIAVNMT
-20 ETLSTPV
+20 NTLSSSV
-27 MHGFNSTNDS
+27 MHGFNSTNDP
-37 PSMAITRLFPAL
+37 PSMSITRLFPAL

-56 LCGYIAGRANVIT
+56 FCGYVAGRANVIT
-69 STQSKG
+69 STQAKG

-85 PALLFKNMVILN
+85 PALLFKNMVVLN
-97 FSNVDWAFL
+97 FSNVDWSFL
-106 YSILIGKASVFFIVC
+106 YSILIAKASVFFIVC
-121 ILTLLVASPDN
+121 ILTLLVASPDS

-190 CEIQKSKDAQSTS
+190 CEIQKWKDSQNAS

-208 IVGLGFLRVLQNPI
+208 IVGLGLLRVLQNPI

-228 GIAFNFILDK
+228 GIAFNFILHQK
-238 KIPVYME
+238 VPEYME

-255 SGAALFYLGLTMVG
+255 SGSALFYLGLTMVG
-269 KIRRLKKSAFVVLIL
+269 KIKKLKKSAFVVLTL
-284 LITAKLLVLPLICR
+284 LITAKLLVLPLLCR
-298 EMVELLDKG
+298 EMVEVLDKG
-307 DSVANHTS
+307 DSVINHTS

-323 GVFPVAPG
+323 GIFPVAPG

-341 EVEIVTS
+341 EVEIITS

-357 APIMYVSAWL
+357 APIMYISAWL

-391 ISLVSLIWSLGILLL
+391 ISLVSLIWSLAILLM

-421 LIAQSVVC
+421 LIAQSIVC
-429 AGMMLWN
+429 AGMIIWN

-464 GLLAVSLFLLK
+464 GLLAISLFLLK
-475 KRESVQIP
+475 KKERLQIP
-483 VGIIIISG
+483 VGIIIICG

-496 LLIGVLLIT
+496 LLVGVLLIT

-517 FYGKEQMIITAVTLF
+517 FYGKEQMITTSVTLF
-532 CSIAIAGIS
+532 CSIALASIS
-541 LMCMNRTTQAGRY
+541 LMCMNRTTQGSY
-554 EGFDQSQSHKATD
+554 EGFNQSENHKASE
-567 PDNAIFEESPAP
+567 PGNSASEESPVP
-579 TSEPELFTSS
+579 ISKPEPFTSS
-589 MPETSRDTET
+589 IPE
-599 ERDLQSAGSHPTCL
+599 A
-613 HQSHELGI
+613 
-621 QPGSPMCVARTQALE
+621 
-636 PSPAASQGCCSCSIG
+636 GCCSCSMR
-651 NGELHCPSAEPGA
+651 NGELCCSSTEPVA
-664 NTSTSRPAT
+664 NIISSSGLVT
-673 PSFEKNEHCEGRC
+673 PSLEENDHCVSRC
-686 NSQSCILAQEEEQYL
+686 NSQSCILVQEEEQYL
-701 QSTDQQLTRH
+701 QSRDEQLTRH

-762 IFGLDKHLIILPFKR
+762 IFGLDKHLIIRPFKR
-777 RLEFLWNNKETAE
+777 RLEFLWNNRETE
-790 NRDPPVS
+790 EHRDSPIP

-806 FMHYHRDLCIR
+806 FIHYHRDLCIR
-817 NIVKERRCG
+817 NIVKER
-826 TKTSA
+826 SSQ
-831 GTFCGCDLVNWLIEV
+831 DIEATQV
-846 GLASDRGEAVI
+846 PIKKMSG
-857 YGDRLVQGG
+857 
-866 VIQHITNDYEFRDE
+866 
-880 YLFYRFLQKSPER
+880 
-893 SPPVINANPVYQERY
+893 
-908 KEIEHSSPS
+908 
-917 SPSPNT
+917 

>member
-1 MSSFSH
+1 MDSFSD
-7 LPAENSTTAVNMT
+7 LPAENLTIAVNMSK
-20 ETLSTPV
+20 TLSSTV
-27 MHGFNSTNDS
+27 VHRFNSTNDP
-37 PSMAITRLFPAL
+37 PSMSITRLFPAL

-69 STQSKG
+69 STQAKG

-85 PALLFKNMVILN
+85 PALLFKNMVVLN
-97 FSNVDWAFL
+97 FSNVDWSLL
-106 YSILIGKASVFFIVC
+106 YSILIAKASVFFIVC
-121 ILTLLVASPDN
+121 VLTLLVASPDS

-190 CEIQKSKDAQSTS
+190 CEIQKWKDTQNPS

-208 IVGLGFLRVLQNPI
+208 IVGLGLLRVLQNPI

-228 GIAFNFILDK
+228 GIAFNFILDQK
-238 KIPVYME
+238 VPIYME
-245 NFLDGLGNSF
+245 NFLDGLANSF

-269 KIRRLKKSAFVVLIL
+269 KIKKLKKSAFVVLIL
-284 LITAKLLVLPLICR
+284 LITAKLLVLPLLCR

-307 DSVANHTS
+307 DSIVNHTS

-341 EVEIVTS
+341 EVEIITS

-367 LTFPSMDPKPLAYA
+367 LTFPTMDPKPLAYA

-391 ISLVSLIWSLGILLL
+391 ISLVSLSI
-406 SKKYKQ
+406 
-412 LPHMLTTNL
+412 
-421 LIAQSVVC
+421 VC
-429 AGMMLWN
+429 AGMMIWN

-496 LLIGVLLIT
+496 LLVGVLLIT

-517 FYGKEQMIITAVTLF
+517 FYGKEQMVITAVTLF
-532 CSIAIAGIS
+532 CSIVIAGIS

-554 EGFDQSQSHKATD
+554 EGFDQSQNHKAAE
-567 PDNAIFEESPAP
+567 PGNAAFEESPGPAN
-579 TSEPELFTSS
+579 EPEPFTSS
-589 MPETSRDTET
+589 VPET
-599 ERDLQSAGSHPTCL
+599 
-613 HQSHELGI
+613 
-621 QPGSPMCVARTQALE
+621 
-636 PSPAASQGCCSCSIG
+636 GCCSCSVG
-651 NGELHCPSAEPGA
+651 NGGSLCPSVEPVA
-664 NTSTSRPAT
+664 NTSTSGLVT
-673 PSFEKNEHCEGRC
+673 PSFEKNDHCVSRC
-686 NSQSCILAQEEEQYL
+686 NSQSCMLVQEEEQYL
-701 QSTDQQLTRH
+701 QSGDQQLTRH

-790 NRDPPVS
+790 NRGSPVP

-806 FMHYHRDLCIR
+806 FIHYHRDLCIR

-826 TKTSA
+826 AKTSA

-866 VIQHITNDYEFRDE
+866 VIQHITNEYEFRDE
-880 YLFYRFLQKSPER
+880 YLFYRFLQKSPEQ
-893 SPPVINANPVYQERY
+893 SPPTINANTPPQERY

-917 SPSPNT
+917 PRT

>member
-1 MSSFSH
+1 MNSFSD
-7 LPAENSTTAVNMT
+7 LPAKNLTIAVNMT
-20 ETLSTPV
+20 KTLSSSV
-27 MHGFNSTNDS
+27 MHGFNSTNDP
-37 PSMAITRLFPAL
+37 PSMSITKLFPAL

-56 LCGYIAGRANVIT
+56 LCGYIAGRANIIT
-69 STQSKG
+69 STQAKG

-85 PALLFKNMVILN
+85 PALLFKNMVVLN
-97 FSNVDWAFL
+97 LTNVDWSFL
-106 YSILIGKASVFFIVC
+106 YSILIAKASVFFIVC
-121 ILTLLVASPDN
+121 VLTLLVASPDS

-190 CEIQKSKDAQSTS
+190 CEIQKWKDTQNAS

-208 IVGLGFLRVLQNPI
+208 IVGLGLLHVLQNPI

-238 KIPVYME
+238 KVPEYME
-245 NFLDGLGNSF
+245 NFLDGLANSF
-255 SGAALFYLGLTMVG
+255 SGSALFYLGLTMVG
-269 KIRRLKKSAFVVLIL
+269 KIKKLKKSAFVVLIL
-284 LITAKLLVLPLICR
+284 LITAKLLVLPLLCR

-307 DSVANHTS
+307 GSIVNHTS

-341 EVEIVTS
+341 EVEIITS

-391 ISLVSLIWSLGILLL
+391 ISLVSLSI
-406 SKKYKQ
+406 
-412 LPHMLTTNL
+412 
-421 LIAQSVVC
+421 VC
-429 AGMMLWN
+429 AGMMIWN

-464 GLLAVSLFLLK
+464 GLLAISLFLLK
-475 KRESVQIP
+475 KRERVQIP
-483 VGIIIISG
+483 VGIIIICG

-496 LLIGVLLIT
+496 LLVGILLIT

-517 FYGKEQMIITAVTLF
+517 FYGKEQMIITSVTLF
-532 CSIAIAGIS
+532 CSIVIAGVS
-541 LMCMNRTTQAGRY
+541 LMCMNRTTQAGHY
-554 EGFDQSQSHKATD
+554 EGFQQSQHHAAPETGSTA
-567 PDNAIFEESPAP
+567 FEEGPVP
-579 TSEPELFTSS
+579 INEPEPFTSAI
-589 MPETSRDTET
+589 PETS
-599 ERDLQSAGSHPTCL
+599 
-613 HQSHELGI
+613 
-621 QPGSPMCVARTQALE
+621 
-636 PSPAASQGCCSCSIG
+636 CCSCSMG
-651 NGELHCPSAEPGA
+651 NGELHCPSKEAVA
-664 NTSTSRPAT
+664 NINSSGPVT
-673 PSFEKNEHCEGRC
+673 PSFEKNDHCVSRC

-701 QSTDQQLTRH
+701 QSGDQQLTRH

-790 NRDPPVS
+790 NRDSPVP

-806 FMHYHRDLCIR
+806 FIHYHRDLCIR

-826 TKTSA
+826 TKSSA

-880 YLFYRFLQKSPER
+880 YLFYRFLQKSPEH
-893 SPPVINANPVYQERY
+893 SPPAIYATTPQQERC
-908 KEIEHSSPS
+908 KEIEHSSL
-917 SPSPNT
+917 SPKT